1 MNVLFTVGVLAAA
14 ALWIL
19 AVLRRLT
26 RLRSEVTLAWRRL
39 ETEQT
44 NAAVK
49 TVYNKHVTA
58 YNAALASFP
67 AYLVGPLFGFK
78 PARTFN

>member
-1 MNVLFTVGVLAAA
+1 MSPRE
-14 ALWIL
+14 I
-19 AVLRRLT
+19 
-26 RLRSEVTLAWRRL
+26 
-39 ETEQT
+39 T

-58 YNAALASFP
+58 YNAALESFP